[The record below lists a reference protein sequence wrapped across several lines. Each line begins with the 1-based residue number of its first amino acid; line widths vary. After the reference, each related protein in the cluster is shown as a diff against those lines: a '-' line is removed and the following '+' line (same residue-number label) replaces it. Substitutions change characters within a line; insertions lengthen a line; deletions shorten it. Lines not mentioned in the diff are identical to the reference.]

1 MLAAILASGA
11 SAMPSSGTTQSL
23 PGRRELVG
31 TPYAATRLQGQNRH
45 VDRLNSR
52 EFSYRLETASV
63 RASSGMYVKH
73 RTCRCD
79 DVKTGL

>member
-31 TPYAATRLQGQNRH
+31 TPYAATRLQGQNRMLT
-45 VDRLNSR
+45 DEQC
-52 EFSYRLETASV
+52 EFSTAWRRSEQQ
-63 RASSGMYVKH
+63 RHGSSIVQQM
-73 RTCRCD
+73 
-79 DVKTGL
+79 